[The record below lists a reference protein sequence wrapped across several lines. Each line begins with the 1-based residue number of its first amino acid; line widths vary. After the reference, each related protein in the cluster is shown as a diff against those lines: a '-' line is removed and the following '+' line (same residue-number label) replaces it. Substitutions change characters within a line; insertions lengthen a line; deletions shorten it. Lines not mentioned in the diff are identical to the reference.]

1 VPVPSHAQHRRTPLG
16 RASSGHSH
24 GDVEAPA
31 LVRGRRALT
40 VLIAVLA
47 VATAVGMVLLRP
59 GSDRVQPEVGDRGE
73 RVEGTVTAVSS
84 TSCAASGD
92 LAGDLGGPGQE
103 GDEPGPADTGQCLEV
118 TVVLDDGPEQGRT
131 VEQVLT
137 PPLTLSPEVGRGVV
151 LVRDAGAPLEERYQ
165 LLDEQR
171 GGALLLLTAVFALAV
186 VALGRWRGALALVGL
201 GVSVVVLVGWLVPAL
216 LAGRPPLLTAVVGAS
231 AVMLVVLFLAHGP
244 SLRTATATAG
254 TAIALALTLGLAA
267 AFVELASLSG
277 LTSDDAVYVSVT
289 FEGVDVRGLL
299 LAGIVIGALGILD
312 DVTVTQVSTVWE
324 LRAANATL
332 PTREVFAA
340 ALRVGRD
347 HIASTVNT
355 LLLAY
360 AGASLP
366 LLVIFSTSGE
376 GLVDTLTG
384 SVVGQ
389 EVVRT
394 LVGSIGL
401 VAAVPVTT
409 ALAALMCPPAS
420 PAPDPAA
427 DAAAS

>member
-1 VPVPSHAQHRRTPLG
+1 MPSHAQHRRSGSSRSAEG
-16 RASSGHSH
+16 RSAEGRSGSGHQH
-24 GDVEAPA
+24 GDVEAPTV
-31 LVRGRRALT
+31 VRGRRALT
-40 VLIAVLA
+40 ALIALLA
-47 VATAVGMVLLRP
+47 VATVVGMVLLRP
-59 GSDRVQPEVGDRGE
+59 GADRVQPEVGGRGE
-73 RVEGTVTAVSS
+73 RVEGTVTGVSR
-84 TSCAASGD
+84 TSCD
-92 LAGDLGGPGQE
+92 VAGAVEGEQGPE
-103 GDEPGPADTGQCLEV
+103 ECLEV
-118 TVVLDDGPEQGRT
+118 AVVLDDGPEQGRT
-131 VEQVLT
+131 VTQVLS
-137 PPLTLSPEVGRGVV
+137 PPLTLAPEVGRGVV

-165 LLDEQR
+165 LVDEQR
-171 GGALLLLTAVFALAV
+171 GGALALLTAIFALAV
-186 VALGRWRGALALVGL
+186 IALGRWRGALALVGL
-201 GVSVVVLVGWLVPAL
+201 GVSLVVLVGWLVPAL
-216 LAGRPPLLTAVVGAS
+216 LAGRPPLLTAVVGAT

-254 TAIALALTLGLAA
+254 TAISLALTLGLAA
-267 AFVELASLSG
+267 AFVELAALSG
-277 LTSDDAVYVSVT
+277 LTSDDALYVSVT

-324 LRAANATL
+324 LRAASATM
-332 PTREVFAA
+332 PTRELFAA

-384 SVVGQ
+384 GVVGQ

-409 ALAALMCPPAS
+409 ALAALMCPPAT
-420 PAPDPAA
+420 PRAGGPGADVAA
-427 DAAAS
+427 T